1 MKNHLKIS
9 IAFVLLI
16 FGGIANGQ
24 NLGIDSTSV
33 NLNSLPDTINLND
46 NYTHTISVQNF
57 SSTPLNGTIYLM
69 GAIDSS
75 GTLISIDTVGSVV
88 VSNFGLNDTVGITYN
103 ETYDVPNGYKLGT
116 DIVVVW
122 PVAAFGTT
130 KDTLRKEIFID
141 NPISV
146 NPIKANNDELI
157 IYPNPFNNYI
167 FLKNLGVKNEVRQV
181 RIFDV
186 NGRIVYKEQYNTVI
200 KTEQFIK
207 GLYFIEI
214 EFFDNSKKYNKL
226 IKN

>member
-146 NPIKANNDELI
+146 NPIKANNNELI

-186 NGRIVYKEQYNTVI
+186 NGRIVYNEQYNTVI